1 MAEFFGSTFVASII
15 TFAIAFFFICTPI
28 MLFFI
33 AYAIEEKA
41 TAIEKLAKAM
51 SKIALFLKKLANSI
65 TQSWLF
71 I

>member
-51 SKIALFLKKLANSI
+51 SKIATVFEEISK
-65 TQSWLF
+65 
-71 I
+71 